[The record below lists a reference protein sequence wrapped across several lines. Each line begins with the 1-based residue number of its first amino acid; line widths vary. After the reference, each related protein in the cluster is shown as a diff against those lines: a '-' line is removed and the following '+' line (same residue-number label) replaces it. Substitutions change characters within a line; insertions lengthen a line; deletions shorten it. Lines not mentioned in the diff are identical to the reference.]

1 MTALFCILLT
11 LASYLGAR
19 WLFLRYRHPAINV
32 VGLAAAAIIISLFL
46 LEMPESD
53 YAPARKIMTSLMG
66 AATVAMALPLY
77 RFRHALRRNLAP
89 VLLSVGLGSLVSML
103 IAGGILKLA
112 GLPREFVVS
121 ILPKGSTMPFAIS
134 LAEIYNGNAPLAS
147 AFVVATGTLGCLL
160 GGWLLNRLGV
170 NDPFVRGL
178 TLGCAAHAQG
188 AGQALS
194 EGEECGAMAALAMI
208 LGGLFTVALAP
219 LAVWLLDIPVK

>member
-1 MTALFCILLT
+1 MTVLFCILLT
-11 LASYLGAR
+11 LAAYLAAR
-19 WLFLRYRHPAINV
+19 RLFLKYHHPALNV
-32 VGLAAAAIIISLFL
+32 VGLAAAAIILVL
-46 LEMPESD
+46 LLLGIPESD
-53 YAPARKIMTSLMG
+53 YAPARKIMTSLLG

-77 RFRHALRRNLAP
+77 RFRHVLKRHLAP
-89 VLLSVGLGSLVSML
+89 VLLGVGLGSLVSML
-103 IAGGILKLA
+103 LAGAIVRVA

-134 LAEIYNGNAPLAS
+134 LAELYDGNAALAS

-170 NDPFVRGL
+170 REPFVRGL

-219 LAVWLLDIPVK
+219 LAVWLLGL